1 MADNKVIYL
10 KDVLKGKTPEEIL
23 KMLPFMVCVE
33 TIRPTGLCHEGTEIK
48 YKSYKALGVT
58 PNALLLDNAIYTY
71 DEDSDGFAPLCY
83 REDGY
88 ISIDLNKL
96 DELNKT
102 TKYDKDYT
110 ETVNYIYCSEC
121 TPKQKVFLMNYC
133 KYEKSDVVSGYEAY
147 HVIANKTKQWEEN
160 KKNHYNRSYDPYAYD
175 NLYDDDD
182 ACYFDVPNM

>member
-1 MADNKVIYL
+1 MANNKVIYL
-10 KDVLKGKTPEEIL
+10 KDALKGKTPEEIL

-33 TIRPTGLCHEGTEIK
+33 TTRPRGLCNEMTTE
-48 YKSYKALGVT
+48 YKSYRALGVT
-58 PNALLLDNAIYTY
+58 PNALLLDTAIYTY

-83 REDGY
+83 KEDGY

-133 KYEKSDVVSGYEAY
+133 KYEESDVVSGYEAY

-160 KKNHYNRSYDPYAYD
+160 KKNHYNRSYDPDAYD
-175 NLYDDDD
+175 SLYDDDEG
-182 ACYFDVPNM
+182 CYFDVPNM

>member
-1 MADNKVIYL
+1 MEDKSKVIYL
-10 KDVLKGKTPEEIL
+10 KDILKGKTPEEIL

-33 TIRPTGLCHEGTEIK
+33 TITPKLGSKEIETK

-83 REDGY
+83 KEDGY

-102 TKYDKDYT
+102 TKYDNDYS

-160 KKNHYNRSYDPYAYD
+160 KKNRSNRNYDYD
-175 NLYDDDD
+175 YYDDDD
-182 ACYFDVPNM
+182 YYNGCFDVPNM